1 MSYKIYIYILM
12 LLLSSFALS
21 GVNFNQIIK
30 TNYKNEARILAF
42 LLILSLS
49 FTSSMFIINVIELIQ
64 GSL

>member
-1 MSYKIYIYILM
+1 M